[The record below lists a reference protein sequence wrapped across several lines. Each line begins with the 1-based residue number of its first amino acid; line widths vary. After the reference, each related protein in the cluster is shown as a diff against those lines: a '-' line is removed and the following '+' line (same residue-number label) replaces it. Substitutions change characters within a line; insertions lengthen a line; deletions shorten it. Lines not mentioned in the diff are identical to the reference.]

1 MTILL
6 CTFACNA
13 LAKNAVW
20 VSVPHSSLCCALHTT
35 EELGGILATVPPR
48 HCCMGNSKNKEEKI
62 FYRLVASMQQLS
74 EWQGWTEALKL
85 LCSQVGQ
92 DNPPRV
98 TRLHTTR
105 SPPSPSSQ
113 AGRAQR
119 EIFSQLGN
127 DGWDRVRG
135 RQAQHSILTFC
146 CSHGQSHGLDTCHA
160 LRRTK
165 LFQWVSTR
173 FRFKTPFMRA
183 VNCFNGCR
191 AVWSQTNFNQ
201 QLFFT
206 VSSCRQK

>member
-1 MTILL
+1 M
-6 CTFACNA
+6 
-13 LAKNAVW
+13 
-20 VSVPHSSLCCALHTT
+20 
-35 EELGGILATVPPR
+35 ELGGILATVPPR

-74 EWQGWTEALKL
+74 EWQGWTEALEL

-135 RQAQHSILTFC
+135 RQCPTLYPDFLLFTWTIAWIGYLLRTP
-146 CSHGQSHGLDTCHA
+146 SHQTLP
-160 LRRTK
+160 
-165 LFQWVSTR
+165 VSVD
-173 FRFKTPFMRA
+173 A
-183 VNCFNGCR
+183 VP
-191 AVWSQTNFNQ
+191 
-201 QLFFT
+201 L
-206 VSSCRQK
+206 